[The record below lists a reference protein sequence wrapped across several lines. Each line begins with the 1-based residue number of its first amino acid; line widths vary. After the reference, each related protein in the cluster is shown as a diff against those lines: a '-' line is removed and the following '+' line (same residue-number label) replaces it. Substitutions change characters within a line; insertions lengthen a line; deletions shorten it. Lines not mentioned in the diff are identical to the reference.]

1 MLINSMF
8 YTRTEMGERVGWTFQ
23 CNGLAIIIS
32 GLIAFGV
39 YHADASRPAV
49 PATATTPAIPAY
61 HPKVAQWQWFM
72 IVTALLTLI
81 TFILWGLLFPDS
93 PTRAKFLTE
102 EEKVVV
108 VKRIKAN
115 QSGIEAKAWKKSQ

>member
-23 CNGLAIIIS
+23 CNGLAMVIS
-32 GLIAFGV
+32 GLIAYGV
-39 YHADASRPAV
+39 YHTEASWPAV
-49 PATATTPAIPAY
+49 PASATAPAIQAY
-61 HPKVAQWQWFM
+61 HPKVAQWQWYM
-72 IVTALLTLI
+72 IVISLLTLV
-81 TFILWGLLFPDS
+81 TFILWGLFLPDS

-108 VKRIKAN
+108 IKRIKSN
-115 QSGIEAKAWKKSQ
+115 QSGIEAKEWKKSQ